1 MTKRIIS
8 RNRFEILF
16 CLGDESDIQDFIP
29 ISPPVTFNPT
39 LGQLEVLVKDPLKGR
54 QRRFSGREVS
64 QRGITIGNRESQGKG
79 FNTGSTDQVN
89 RLVTD
94 ANRKADCTVN

>member
-54 QRRFSGREVS
+54 QRKFSGERSVREASPLATEKAKERVLI
-64 QRGITIGNRESQGKG
+64 QAQQIKLIG
-79 FNTGSTDQVN
+79 
-89 RLVTD
+89 
-94 ANRKADCTVN
+94 